1 MSPDELIEIPE
12 SLQREVSD
20 AGVTPM
26 ACGFCTEVAC
36 ETDAMLCGECSGQS
50 CSSQCDSKQ
59 CGQCTGCQSSCQSAC
74 QESCQDCQ
82 SGCQS
87 SCESSAQNPTS
98 YGSISIRVVTSD
110 SISLTLASI
119 PSATSYV
126 IAYRPASVTTAE
138 MVETSSR
145 NYTLDGLT
153 PNTRY
158 AINYYGKNSY
168 GTGPYMPSPVYATTE
183 PEILVDPWS
192 WTASNGSATATQTR
206 NAYAILQGTRAA
218 DDFHHNVWNDLVDKV
233 VEMREALGYSWTTD
247 SGRFPSASGCKV
259 SAGDTLS
266 ALKYNAL
273 KTNIGSIKS
282 TGIQDVDAGDEITGY
297 HIVHLT
303 DVLNDIITD
312 V

>member
-50 CSSQCDSKQ
+50 CSGQCDVSQCGS
-59 CGQCTGCQSSCQSAC
+59 
-74 QESCQDCQ
+74 CQ

-87 SCESSAQNPTS
+87 ACQNGCQSTCESSAQNPTS

-110 SISLTLASI
+110 SISLTLAFI
-119 PSATSYV
+119 QSATSYV

-138 MVETSSR
+138 MVETTSR
-145 NYTLDGLT
+145 SYTLIGLS

-192 WTASNGSATATQTR
+192 WTASNGAATATQTR

-297 HIVHLT
+297 HIVHIT
-303 DVLNDIITD
+303 DVLNEIIEG
-312 V
+312 